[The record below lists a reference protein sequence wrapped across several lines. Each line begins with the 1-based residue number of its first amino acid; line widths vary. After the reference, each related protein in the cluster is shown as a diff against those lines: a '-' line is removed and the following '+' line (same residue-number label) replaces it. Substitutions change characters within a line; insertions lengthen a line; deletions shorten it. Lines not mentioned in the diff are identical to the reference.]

1 MIYSDMN
8 GIDPE
13 SVMVTSTNAT
23 GFEFGAS
30 PTSRTYLFN
39 VTLGF

>member
-1 MIYSDMN
+1 ME

-13 SVMVTSTNAT
+13 SVMVANTNAT

-30 PTSRTYLFN
+30 PTSRSYLFN